1 MIPVLTYSNYGYILL
16 QLEYTQ
22 GEKIS
27 RYIML
32 QSIRRVIMGWEVF
45 YRVFSIGMSVIVFFA
60 ALNLIFSDAAKRRHS
75 ENARYKRMERKAK
88 NLHAKPIGSYN
99 EALDIVA
106 GAIINYKIENRLTTE
121 DIANVLDLE
130 PKTVLMIENQQTDL
144 TLRELTT
151 IVNKL
156 NGKLEINIML

>member
-1 MIPVLTYSNYGYILL
+1 
-16 QLEYTQ
+16 
-22 GEKIS
+22 
-27 RYIML
+27 
-32 QSIRRVIMGWEVF
+32 MGWEVF
-45 YRVFSIGMSVIVFFA
+45 YRVLSIGMSVIVFFA
-60 ALNLIFSDAAKRRHS
+60 ALNLIFSDVAKRRHS
-75 ENARYKRMERKAK
+75 ENASYKRMERKAK
-88 NLHAKPIGSYN
+88 SLHAKPIGSYN